1 MSKIRTMR
9 EILSRAAVNDL
20 KKRAVAAVCQIVS
33 HQLAILKLWNDNNFH
48 TQEELKTRWLAGWLV
63 ASEQAS
69 GHPWKKGNNV
79 GWPI

>member
-9 EILSRAAVNDL
+9 EILPAAVNDL

-48 TQEELKTRWLAGWLV
+48 TQEELKTRWLAAGC
-63 ASEQAS
+63 ERAS